1 MVPADLSE
9 QARPYAYALVCFTL
23 IAASALLTQVLCPL
37 AAGGGVP
44 EMKTVLRYFSLEVV
58 NQQLYIH

>member
-9 QARPYAYALVCFTL
+9 QARPYAYAVVCFTL
-23 IAASALLTQVLCPL
+23 IAASALVTQVLCPL

-44 EMKTVLRYFSLEVV
+44 EMKTVLRYYFKS
-58 NQQLYIH
+58 